1 MSDNGIGMDRR
12 HFIKL
17 AALAAGGASF
27 AGGLSFAQ
35 ASQTGEEPESPIYLA
50 LNMSKVANNE
60 ESFKLMKKVGPR
72 VCITT
77 ATHPGF
83 VGFQANIQT
92 GILPL
97 AGRYGGGKVHMEK
110 ELNPIRNYQYT
121 MWKKW
126 QDHDDFHL
134 KQFDRTFE
142 LCGSCLSMVIE
153 GPWEPVYRIVKAK
166 MPPVRSMGQI
176 SDLGNDMKEKKEF
189 IRFVTPMRCVAV
201 AEHTIKPGRE
211 NAFEQGAIAT
221 MEALSDSTGFLG
233 YMILKQIGVCALGS
247 FMMDPKSMVQ
257 SLQTLG
263 ANPPKDPKPL
273 FKTPDAMPSPPEYLI
288 HSEWDAA
295 EMAQLGFA
303 KVFVNH
309 RIRKIHDDGVMAHL
323 MRGPYIM
330 FFQPMMEEPG
340 WRSMLT

>member
-1 MSDNGIGMDRR
+1 MSENAIKMDRR

-17 AALAAGGASF
+17 AVLAAGSAGF
-27 AGGLSFAQ
+27 AGKVSFAQ
-35 ASQTGEEPESPIYLA
+35 PREKNQEPGSPIYLA

-60 ESFKLMKKVGPR
+60 ESFRLMKKVGPR

-121 MWKKW
+121 MWKRW
-126 QDHDDFHL
+126 QDHDDFHE

-142 LCGSCLSMVIE
+142 LCGACLSMVIE

-166 MPPVRSMGQI
+166 MSPIRSMGQI
-176 SDLGNDMKEKKEF
+176 TDLGADMQQRKEF
-189 IRFVTPMRCVAV
+189 IRFATPRRCVV
-201 AEHTIKPGRE
+201 MAEHTVKPDRAE
-211 NAFEQGAIAT
+211 AFEKGAIAT
-221 MEALSDSTGFLG
+221 LETLSDSTGFLG

-247 FMMDPKSMVQ
+247 FMLDPKSMAEA
-257 SLQTLG
+257 LQTLG
-263 ANPPKDPKPL
+263 ANPPKNSYSIRES
-273 FKTPDAMPSPPEYLI
+273 ME
-288 HSEWDAA
+288 
-295 EMAQLGFA
+295 
-303 KVFVNH
+303 VF
-309 RIRKIHDDGVMAHL
+309 
-323 MRGPYIM
+323 
-330 FFQPMMEEPG
+330 
-340 WRSMLT
+340 

>member
-1 MSDNGIGMDRR
+1 MGKNSRGLDRR
-12 HFIKL
+12 DFMKM
-17 AALAAGGASF
+17 AALTAGGVAFGAKMPF
-27 AGGLSFAQ
+27 ARAG
-35 ASQTGEEPESPIYLA
+35 QTAEEPSSPIYLA

-60 ESFKLMKKVGPR
+60 ESFRLMKKVGPR

-121 MWKKW
+121 MWKQW
-126 QDHDDFHL
+126 QDHDEFHAQ
-134 KQFDRTFE
+134 QFDRIFE

-153 GPWEPVYRIVKAK
+153 GPWEPVYRVVKAR
-166 MPPVRSMGQI
+166 MAPIRSMGQI
-176 SDLGNDMKEKKEF
+176 TDLAGDIQQKKEF
-189 IRFVTPMRCVAV
+189 IRFATPRRCVAV
-201 AEHTIKPGRE
+201 AEHTVKPGQE
-211 NAFEQGAIAT
+211 TAFEQGAIDT

-233 YMILKQIGVCALGS
+233 YMILKQMGVCALGS
-247 FMMDPKSMVQ
+247 FMMDPKSMAQ

-263 ANPPKDPKPL
+263 ANPPQNPQPL
-273 FKTPDAMPSPPEYLI
+273 FKTPEAAPSPAEYLI

-303 KVFVNH
+303 KVLVNH
-309 RIRKIHDDGVMAHL
+309 KIRNIHDQGVMAHL
-323 MRGPYIM
+323 IRGPYIM

-340 WRSMLT
+340 WRSML

>member
-1 MSDNGIGMDRR
+1 MSEKRSGFNRR
-12 HFIKL
+12 DFMKM
-17 AALAAGGASF
+17 AALAAGSAALIGKVPF
-27 AGGLSFAQ
+27 AVAAQ
-35 ASQTGEEPESPIYLA
+35 GDKEFESPIYLA

-92 GILPL
+92 GILPF

-121 MWKKW
+121 MWKQW
-126 QDHDDFHL
+126 EDHDDFHS
-134 KQFDRTFE
+134 KQFDRVFE

-153 GPWEPVYRIVKAK
+153 GPWEPVYRVVKARIS
-166 MPPVRSMGQI
+166 PIRTMGQI
-176 SDLGNDMKEKKEF
+176 SDLAGDIQQKKEF
-189 IRFVTPMRCVAV
+189 IRFATPRRCVAM
-201 AEHTIKPGRE
+201 AEHTVIPGKE
-211 NAFEQGAIAT
+211 KAFEQGAIAT

-247 FMMDPKSMVQ
+247 FMMDPKSMAE

-263 ANPPKDPKPL
+263 ANPPENPKPL
-273 FKTPDAMPSPPEYLI
+273 FKTPEAMPSPPEYLI

-295 EMAQLGFA
+295 ELAQLGFA
-303 KVFVNH
+303 KVLVNT

-323 MRGPYIM
+323 TRGPYIM

-340 WRSMLT
+340 WRDMVG

>member
-1 MSDNGIGMDRR
+1 LQED
-12 HFIKL
+12 
-17 AALAAGGASF
+17 
-27 AGGLSFAQ
+27 
-35 ASQTGEEPESPIYLA
+35 A

-60 ESFKLMKKVGPR
+60 ESFRLMKKVGPR

-121 MWKKW
+121 MWKRW

-142 LCGSCLSMVIE
+142 LCGRCLSMVIE

-176 SDLGNDMKEKKEF
+176 TDLGIDMKEEKEF
-189 IRFVTPMRCVAV
+189 IRFVTPRRCVAM
-201 AEHTIKPGRE
+201 AEHTVKPSG
-211 NAFEQGAIAT
+211 
-221 MEALSDSTGFLG
+221 
-233 YMILKQIGVCALGS
+233 
-247 FMMDPKSMVQ
+247 
-257 SLQTLG
+257 
-263 ANPPKDPKPL
+263 
-273 FKTPDAMPSPPEYLI
+273 
-288 HSEWDAA
+288 
-295 EMAQLGFA
+295 
-303 KVFVNH
+303 
-309 RIRKIHDDGVMAHL
+309 IHD
-323 MRGPYIM
+323 P
-330 FFQPMMEEPG
+330 
-340 WRSMLT
+340 

>member
-1 MSDNGIGMDRR
+1 MSANSKGLDRR
-12 HFIKL
+12 NFLKF
-17 AALAAGGASF
+17 AALATGGAALHGS
-27 AGGLSFAQ
+27 LSFPGAAQ
-35 ASQTGEEPESPIYLA
+35 AGEEPESPIYLA
-50 LNMSKVANNE
+50 LNMSKVSNNE
-60 ESFKLMKKVGPR
+60 ESFRLMKKVGPK

-77 ATHPGF
+77 ATHSGF

-121 MWKKW
+121 MWRHW
-126 QDHDDFHL
+126 QDHDDFHQ
-134 KQFDRTFE
+134 KQFNRIFE
-142 LCGSCLSMVIE
+142 LCGSCLGMVIE

-166 MPPVRSMGQI
+166 MVPIRSMGQI
-176 SDLGNDMKEKKEF
+176 VDLAGDIRQKKDF
-189 IRFVTPMRCVAV
+189 IRFATPRRCVAM
-201 AEHTIKPGRE
+201 AEHTVMPGKE
-211 NAFEQGAIAT
+211 KEFEQGAIAT

-247 FMMDPKSMVQ
+247 FMMDPKSMAE

-263 ANPPKDPKPL
+263 ANPPENPRPL
-273 FKTPDAMPSPPEYLI
+273 FETPSARPSPPEYLI

-303 KVFVNH
+303 KVLVNN

-323 MRGPYIM
+323 IRGPYIM

-340 WRSMLT
+340 WRSMIS

>member
-1 MSDNGIGMDRR
+1 MSQEKTGMNRR
-12 HFIKL
+12 NFMKL
-17 AALAAGGASF
+17 AVLAAGSATFAGGASF
-27 AGGLSFAQ
+27 AQAAQ
-35 ASQTGEEPESPIYLA
+35 PRKEPDSPIYLA
-50 LNMSKVANNE
+50 LNMSKVANND
-60 ESFKLMKKVGPR
+60 ESFRLMKKVGPK

-77 ATHPGF
+77 ASHPGF

-121 MWKKW
+121 MWKHWK
-126 QDHDDFHL
+126 DHDDFHA

-142 LCGSCLSMVIE
+142 LCGSCLSMVVE
-153 GPWEPVYRIVKAK
+153 GPWEPVYRIVKSK
-166 MPPVRSMGQI
+166 MPPIRSMGQI
-176 SDLGNDMKEKKEF
+176 TDLGIDMQQKKKF
-189 IRFVTPMRCVAV
+189 IRFATPMRCVAM
-201 AEHTIKPGRE
+201 AEHTVKPGRE
-211 NAFEQGAIAT
+211 EAFEQGAIAT

-247 FMMDPKSMVQ
+247 FMLDPKSMGEA
-257 SLQTLG
+257 LETLG

-273 FKTPDAMPSPPEYLI
+273 FKTPEAMPSPPEYLI
-288 HSEWDAA
+288 HTEWDAV

-303 KVFVNH
+303 KVLVNH

-340 WRSMLT
+340 WRAMLG